1 MIGQRFEVKFRGRLG
16 PCQSDQ
22 KSMRILNRVVEWSE
36 EGIRYEA
43 DQRHAEIIVK
53 HLGEQECQREMR
65 RMGAQLQKGATE
77 FIGYYICDHCDVA
90 VEVRL
95 RAHPDVPYE
104 LYQSSASTL
113 NKEESK

>member
-1 MIGQRFEVKFRGRLG
+1 MIKGVMKQREQSWLG
-16 PCQSDQ
+16 DS
-22 KSMRILNRVVEWSE
+22 
-36 EGIRYEA
+36 
-43 DQRHAEIIVK
+43 EIIVK

-104 LYQSSASTL
+104 LYHGSASTMI
-113 NKEESK
+113 KEGDT